1 MDRVISDSSLMLVLP
16 IRVYTINGTAHVEKQ
31 AHNGLRLWLDHFS
44 TISLCLVAD
53 NTTPPPV
60 ETLPI
65 DQLHGS
71 SRLTIVRLPAAF
83 TPLSFFRQLPKITRV
98 LRGEIDRASH
108 LQFAIGGLWGDWA
121 SVACFVAHRR
131 KRRFAVWTDRVES
144 EVTKFSVQ
152 SRSRMRSPYW
162 RITAWLMHYYERAAI
177 RRATIGLFHG
187 MDCFSAFS
195 PISANP
201 HLVHNIH
208 VGPEARIDAAT
219 LAAKQARTNEVPL
232 KIVYAGRAHPEKGV
246 SEWIETLAALD
257 REGVYF
263 SARWFGDGPAL
274 AAARDDV
281 ARRDL
286 STKIEFPGNLEDRD
300 SILST
305 LRDAD
310 LFLFCHKT
318 PESPRCLI
326 EALISGTPIVGFSSA
341 YPQDLSSGNHGGVL
355 TAHDPAMLARAVM
368 ALDRPVLSKLMAAA
382 ALDGYALVDEAVFAH
397 RAQLIKDDARIIAAL
412 LH

>member
-1 MDRVISDSSLMLVLP
+1 
-16 IRVYTINGTAHVEKQ
+16 
-31 AHNGLRLWLDHFS
+31 
-44 TISLCLVAD
+44 
-53 NTTPPPV
+53 
-60 ETLPI
+60 
-65 DQLHGS
+65 
-71 SRLTIVRLPAAF
+71 
-83 TPLSFFRQLPKITRV
+83 
-98 LRGEIDRASH
+98 
-108 LQFAIGGLWGDWA
+108 
-121 SVACFVAHRR
+121 
-131 KRRFAVWTDRVES
+131 
-144 EVTKFSVQ
+144 
-152 SRSRMRSPYW
+152 
-162 RITAWLMHYYERAAI
+162 MHYYERAAI
-177 RRATIGLFHG
+177 RRATTGLFHG
-187 MDCFSAFS
+187 MDCFDAYS

-201 HLVHNIH
+201 HLVHDIH
-208 VGPEARIDAAT
+208 VGPAARIDAAT
-219 LAAKQARTNEVPL
+219 LAAKQARTNDVPL

-281 ARRDL
+281 ARRNL

-326 EALISGTPIVGFSSA
+326 EALISGTPIAGFASA
-341 YPQDLSSGNHGGVL
+341 YPQDLISGNHGGVL

-397 RAQLIKDDARIIAAL
+397 RAQLIKDDARIIAAP